1 MKSKTIVALATPP
14 GMGALSVIRL
24 SGPDALTI
32 AQACF
37 TCRSIE
43 PRHATLGKFL
53 HYDGSTLD
61 EALMLYFNA
70 PHSFTGE
77 EVIEWSF
84 HGSPYIAEQ
93 ALLTLLHHGASMA
106 EPGAFTQRAFL
117 NGKLDLAQAE
127 AVGDLIASESQASH
141 ELALRQLK
149 GSISGRLQELR
160 QQLIDFAALIELE
173 LDFIDEDVEFAK
185 RDELMSLLSE
195 LQREIREML
204 ATFKQGQAIR
214 EGIPV
219 AIVGAPNA
227 GKSTLLNRL
236 LREDRA
242 IVTDIPGTTRD
253 SIEARFRLG
262 PYLFRVI
269 DTAGIRDASDQV
281 EQLGIERTWAQ
292 IEKADIVIHLIDPK
306 DSEHLVGQ
314 DDIVNKAP
322 NAKLITVL
330 TKSDLWDEAPAVSH
344 DLAIGKES
352 SLDELEQ
359 QILRQVD
366 DIPQGQVLVANA
378 RHAQALQQSLDALS
392 QAEQNLSEALS
403 GELVAYDLRSALE
416 HLGSIT
422 GEIVADDLLESIFSS
437 FCIGK

>member
-1 MKSKTIVALATPP
+1 
-14 GMGALSVIRL
+14 
-24 SGPDALTI
+24 
-32 AQACF
+32 
-37 TCRSIE
+37 
-43 PRHATLGKFL
+43 
-53 HYDGSTLD
+53 
-61 EALMLYFNA
+61 MLYFNA

-93 ALLTLLHHGASMA
+93 ALQTLLHHGASMA

>member
-32 AQACF
+32 AKACF
-37 TCRSIE
+37 QCRAIE
-43 PRHATLGKFL
+43 PRRATLGKFI
-53 HYDGSTLD
+53 HRDGSALD
-61 EALMLYFNA
+61 EALLLYFNA

-77 EVIEWSF
+77 EVVEWSF

-93 ALLTLLHHGASMA
+93 ALQTLLQHGANMA
-106 EPGAFTQRAFL
+106 EPGEFTQRAFL

-141 ELALRQLK
+141 DLALRQLK

-160 QQLIDFAALIELE
+160 QKLIDFAALIELE
-173 LDFIDEDVEFAK
+173 LDFVDEDVEFAK
-185 RDELMSLLSE
+185 RDELMDLLSE
-195 LQREIREML
+195 LQHEIREML

-236 LREDRA
+236 LREERA

-269 DTAGIRDASDQV
+269 DTAGIRKATDQV
-281 EQLGIERTWAQ
+281 EQLGIERTWVQ
-292 IEKADIVIHLIDPK
+292 IEKADIVIHLMDPMN
-306 DSEHLVGQ
+306 SENLVSKTE
-314 DDIVNKAP
+314 IVEKAP
-322 NAKLITVL
+322 DAKLITVL
-330 TKSDLWDEAPAVSH
+330 TKSDLWTSSPSIPH
-344 DLAIGKES
+344 DLVVGQGVGLA
-352 SLDELEQ
+352 ELEQ
-359 QILRQVD
+359 LILSQVE

-378 RHAQALQQSLDALS
+378 RHAEALQLSLDALS
-392 QAEQNLSEALS
+392 QAEGHLKEALS

-416 HLGSIT
+416 YLGSIT
-422 GEIVADDLLESIFSS
+422 GEIVADDLLGSIFSS

>member
-1 MKSKTIVALATPP
+1 
-14 GMGALSVIRL
+14 
-24 SGPDALTI
+24 
-32 AQACF
+32 
-37 TCRSIE
+37 
-43 PRHATLGKFL
+43 
-53 HYDGSTLD
+53 
-61 EALMLYFNA
+61 MLYFNA

>member
-1 MKSKTIVALATPP
+1 
-14 GMGALSVIRL
+14 
-24 SGPDALTI
+24 
-32 AQACF
+32 
-37 TCRSIE
+37 
-43 PRHATLGKFL
+43 
-53 HYDGSTLD
+53 
-61 EALMLYFNA
+61 MLYFNA

-84 HGSPYIAEQ
+84 HGSHYIAEQ
-93 ALLTLLHHGASMA
+93 ALHTLLHHGASMA

-195 LQREIREML
+195 LKREIHEML

-269 DTAGIRDASDQV
+269 DTAGIRDALDQV

-292 IEKADIVIHLIDPK
+292 IEKADIVIHLVDPK
-306 DSEHLVGQ
+306 ESEHLVGQ

-422 GEIVADDLLESIFSS
+422 GEIVADDLLGSIFSS